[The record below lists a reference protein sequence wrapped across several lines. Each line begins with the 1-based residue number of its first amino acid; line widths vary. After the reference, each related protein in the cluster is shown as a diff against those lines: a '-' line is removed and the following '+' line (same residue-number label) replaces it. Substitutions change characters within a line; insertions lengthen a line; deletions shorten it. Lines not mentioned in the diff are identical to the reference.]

1 MHDLIIT
8 TIQADLVWENIE
20 VNLTNFDAQLEG
32 LTQSDIIVLP
42 EMFTTGFTMNTIKHA
57 TNMKGKDIQWMI
69 AKAKQTNAVII
80 GSLIIKEQNN
90 YYNRLIVAKPNGELL
105 HYDKRHLFRMANE
118 HQHFSSGSNKLI
130 FEYKGWNIF
139 PLICYDLRF
148 PVWSRNDSTIDLYIY
163 VANWPKARISA
174 WTKLLYAR
182 AIENLAYVI
191 GVNRIGV
198 DGKDISYAG
207 GSKIIDYKGDII
219 NEHPDNMISTITSIL
234 SKKTLTD
241 FRLKFAAHLDADNFE
256 IK

>member
-1 MHDLIIT
+1 
-8 TIQADLVWENIE
+8 
-20 VNLTNFDAQLEG
+20 
-32 LTQSDIIVLP
+32 
-42 EMFTTGFTMNTIKHA
+42 
-57 TNMKGKDIQWMI
+57 MKGKEVQWMI
-69 AKAKQTNAVII
+69 AKAEQTNAVII

-130 FEYKGWNIF
+130 FEYKGWNIC